1 MPIFFEKKQLVTPG
15 ELLAEGDYLAGENT
29 YLEQGKIFADR
40 IGLVDTDNK
49 KVNVVALRAFYVPKM
64 GDIVIGTVVEVGF
77 NGWTVDIKSP
87 YTALLRA
94 SDVLSRP
101 FKPQNDEL
109 SAVLSAG
116 DLIVAKIASY
126 DRAHDPQ
133 LTVGEP
139 GLGKITRGRILQV
152 TPTKI
157 PRIIGRKGSMIS
169 MIKQESG
176 CQIILGLNGMILVTG
191 KTPEEEELAIK
202 AIRKIEEE
210 SHTSGLT
217 DRITQL
223 LKESKGIV
231 EEKVEENKLNEKLEK
246 LIDKKGI
253 RTDGRKADELRP
265 VKLQVGVLSNADG
278 SAYIE
283 HGKNKI
289 LAAAYGPREM
299 HPKHLAQPDRMVLR
313 CRYHMAP
320 FSVQER
326 KSPAPS
332 RREVE
337 LSKVI
342 KESLE
347 PALFLELY
355 PRTGVDV
362 FVEVL
367 QADGGTRCASITAA
381 ALAIADAGVPMR
393 DLVVGCAAGK
403 VDDTVVL
410 DLYDAEDKLGAADV
424 PVAYM
429 PSLNA
434 ITLLQM
440 DGELSSEEF
449 EKAISMAIDGCK
461 KIYELQ
467 KEALK
472 TKYMVVKEVGEE

>member
-1 MPIFFEKKQLVTPG
+1 M
-15 ELLAEGDYLAGENT
+15 
-29 YLEQGKIFADR
+29 
-40 IGLVDTDNK
+40 
-49 KVNVVALRAFYVPKM
+49 
-64 GDIVIGTVVEVGF
+64 
-77 NGWTVDIKSP
+77 
-87 YTALLRA
+87 
-94 SDVLSRP
+94 
-101 FKPQNDEL
+101 
-109 SAVLSAG
+109 
-116 DLIVAKIASY
+116 
-126 DRAHDPQ
+126 
-133 LTVGEP
+133 
-139 GLGKITRGRILQV
+139 
-152 TPTKI
+152 
-157 PRIIGRKGSMIS
+157 
-169 MIKQESG
+169 
-176 CQIILGLNGMILVTG
+176 
-191 KTPEEEELAIK
+191 
-202 AIRKIEEE
+202 
-210 SHTSGLT
+210 
-217 DRITQL
+217 
-223 LKESKGIV
+223 
-231 EEKVEENKLNEKLEK
+231 NEKPEK

-253 RTDGRKADELRP
+253 RSDGRKADELRP
-265 VKLQVGVLSNADG
+265 LKLQVGVLSNADG

-289 LAAAYGPREM
+289 LAAAFGPREM

-393 DLVVGCAAGK
+393 DLVVACAAGK
-403 VDDTVVL
+403 VDDTVVV

-429 PSLNA
+429 PNLNA

-440 DGELSSEEF
+440 DGILTTEEL
-449 EKAISMAIDGCK
+449 EKAVNMSMDGCK
-461 KIYELQ
+461 KIYDMQ

-472 TKYMVVKEVGEE
+472 TKYMVVKEEGEE